1 MLDLELEHKM
11 DSNSNV
17 EEKLCEQAVENLS
30 LEKKVFNSWSYKI
43 LNETLF
49 IQTIKYSSNYL
60 YIWLSNNG
68 KLENL
73 SFAVQTKYEK
83 LPLGIN
89 IINKDGDNQQFMDN
103 LTSKLSFK
111 LNKQVFLALNI
122 DFDPNNVNF
131 ILNVEKF
138 LFNEI
143 KLNKDKF

>member
-1 MLDLELEHKM
+1 MSVQVAEACEEIKDLNLKNKIL
-11 DSNSNV
+11 NSW
-17 EEKLCEQAVENLS
+17 S
-30 LEKKVFNSWSYKI
+30 FKVFNDLI
-43 LNETLF
+43 H

-73 SFAVQTKYEK
+73 SFAIQTNYEK

-89 IINKDGDNQQFMDN
+89 ILNKDGDNQQFMDN
-103 LTSKLSFK
+103 LASKLSFK
-111 LNKQVFLALNI
+111 LNKQVFLALNV
-122 DFDPNNVNF
+122 DYDPHNNF
-131 ILNVEKF
+131 ILNIEKV

>member
-30 LEKKVFNSWSYKI
+30 LEKKVFNSWSFKI